1 MDVGIKTAN
10 DQFQSV
16 TTTERTAITSPVV
29 GQCVWDSDLRQ
40 LMVYMNA
47 TTGNAWQPI
56 GNSIVCLSTTRP
68 VTPFEGQVIRETD
81 TNKELT
87 YSGAAWVE
95 TNTWNTT
102 AGASGVNNLIVP
114 PLLRVRRATTQSIPN
129 ATQTFVTW
137 TIEDYDTDG
146 CFTASSDTITIK
158 TAGVYAVTSGLAFA
172 GSAIGYRRL
181 EVMKNPSSATDSATS
196 FANTQVPLTGAAVDC
211 TMVTT
216 SMQSFAV
223 NDTIKVAV
231 EQTSGGALNVV
242 NVAWPVAT
250 HLAIAWIGRAS

>member
-29 GQCVWDSDLRQ
+29 GQCVWDSTLRQ

-87 YSGAAWVE
+87 YSGAAWVQ
-95 TNTWNTT
+95 TNTWGTT
-102 AGASGVNNLIVP
+102 SGVTGVNNLIVP
-114 PLLRVRRATTQSIPN
+114 PLLRVRRATTQSIAN
-129 ATQTFVTW
+129 ATDTFVTF
-137 TIEDYDTDG
+137 TIEDFDTDG
-146 CFTASSDTITIK
+146 CFTASSDTVAIQ
-158 TAGVYAVTSGLAFA
+158 TAGVYVVTVSVSFA
-172 GSAIGYRRL
+172 ANATGVRRMD
-181 EVMKNPSSATDSATS
+181 VFKSPSSASDYTVSFLTVASPTNSAGGDSFMSGSSIQTFVAS
-196 FANTQVPLTGAAVDC
+196 
-211 TMVTT
+211 
-216 SMQSFAV
+216 
-223 NDTIKVAV
+223 DTIKVGV
-231 EQTSGGALNVV
+231 SQTSGGALNLV
-242 NVAWPVAT
+242 NGSFPST
-250 HLAIAWIGRAS
+250 TQLSIAWVGRTS